1 MVDQCLEKGIKSFF
15 YHISP
20 NDIARDH
27 FIKLKMC
34 FKCYQIEDHITQNCP
49 KNTDYVICSE
59 CSSHE
64 HKFDQCNSGQNKKC
78 VNCHGAHS
86 TLALG
91 CPTRKNM
98 LQQKRKRVTSSSYSD
113 VTLRQNGTNENQLVK
128 IYDQIILSNMCIITA
143 AMKEQETPGC
153 YGDVLTSL
161 LKVNKLP
168 EFKMGDISPPKLFTS
183 NTTPVGGTTT
193 PVGGF
198 TMGGANNASTS
209 SESTATSSVQTVV
222 GNVPQHP
229 INGITIWKRDD
240 VQNVHARNVK
250 QLAQNG
256 RIILESNSDSS
267 ELKLIEMLLKI
278 PAKEFPK
285 VNALTTEQFI
295 VKLCEIKR
303 KSVQSS

>member
-1 MVDQCLEKGIKSFF
+1 MVEQCLEKGIKSFF

-91 CPTRKNM
+91 CPTRKNI

-128 IYDQIILSNMCIITA
+128 INDQIILSNMCIITA
-143 AMKEQETPGC
+143 AMKDQETPGC
-153 YGDVLTSL
+153 YGSVLASL
-161 LKVNKLP
+161 LKINNLP
-168 EFKMGDISPPKLFTS
+168 EFKMGDISPPKLSTLS
-183 NTTPVGGTTT
+183 TTPVGGTS
-193 PVGGF
+193 VGGS
-198 TMGGANNASTS
+198 TMGGANITS
-209 SESTATSSVQTVV
+209 VGSDSTAISSVQAAV
-222 GNVPQHP
+222 GNVPLHP
-229 INGITIWKRDD
+229 FNGITIWKRED
-240 VQNVHARNVK
+240 VQNVNARNVK

-256 RIILESNSDSS
+256 RVILESNNDSS
-267 ELKLIEMLLKI
+267 EVKLIEMLVKT

-295 VKLCEIKR
+295 VKLSGKM
-303 KSVQSS
+303 SNPANG